1 LVGDLDRRLGPEIL
15 FEDQP
20 RQMIDEPALIL
31 LGAIDLFSPK
41 AFANPAE
48 LFTKLDTERFL
59 G

>member
-1 LVGDLDRRLGPEIL
+1 
-15 FEDQP
+15 
-20 RQMIDEPALIL
+20 MIDEPALIL

-48 LFTKLDTERFL
+48 LFTKLDTERLL